1 MKKIKELKNVYL
13 EYPDEKVLKSDEIEF
28 LKEQREK
35 LIQSKIILSK
45 EEILKRV
52 NEIDKVH
59 TR

>member
-13 EYPDEKVLKSDEIEF
+13 EYPDEKVLKTDEIEY

-52 NEIDKVH
+52 EELDKKH
-59 TR
+59 IR